1 MGQFGMGQPVRRVE
15 DQRFLT
21 GSGRYTDD
29 IALANQAYG
38 VVLRSPHA
46 HARIVTLDVAAARRA
61 PGVLAVYTAADLAHA
76 KLSGLPC
83 PIDLPMRDGS
93 AMRKPPRPILA
104 NGSVRHV
111 GDGIAFIVAETVAAA
126 RDAAELVAIEYE
138 GLPAIADTEGALAEG
153 APLVWDDAAGH
164 VPGNLC
170 LDWEIGDA
178 QRTAALLAQ
187 AAKVVRLT
195 LVHNRLVSNAM
206 EPRGALADWDGKRLT
221 LYVSSQGSHGLRDVL
236 AGEILHVDPKTL
248 HVVTPDVGGGFGT
261 KIFVY
266 PEYPL
271 VLHAARQLGRPV
283 KWSGERADSFLADA
297 HGRDNVTHAALA
309 LDKDGGFLAL
319 AIDNIAN
326 LGAYLSQYGPFI
338 PTLAGA
344 HMMTG
349 VYRFQ
354 AAHVRVRGVFT
365 HTVPVDAYRGAGR
378 PEAAY
383 VIERLVDEAARAI
396 GVSAADLRRKN
407 FIRPQDMPHTTAL
420 GAIYDSGE
428 FVKNLDDAMRIAGL
442 DGFAA
447 RRAQA
452 KAKGRLRGIGHATY
466 IESCGGG
473 EGAEFAGVAIA
484 ADGQITVRV
493 GSQNNGQG
501 HQTAYSQLVADRL
514 GIDDLGRIAVVQ
526 GDTDVV
532 PSGTGTGGSRAIPV
546 GGHAVMAANERMI
559 EKGKRLAAHYLEAAT
574 ADIEFAD
581 GSFTVVGTDRRIGL
595 GDVAARAVT
604 DLPAGEEP
612 GLSGIDTFEASA
624 FTYPNGCHLA
634 EIEID
639 ADTGAIEIVNF
650 VVVDDFG
657 TVLNPLMLAGQV
669 HGGIAQGVGQAL
681 LEDCVYDP
689 RSGQLLTGSFM
700 DYCMPRA
707 DNLPVIDFRTNVVP
721 CTTNPMGVKGAGE
734 AGAIGAPPAVVNAV
748 IDALREHGVS
758 HLDMPLTPEKVWRA
772 IQGARPKQAAA

>member
-15 DQRFLT
+15 DQRFIT
-21 GSGRYTDD
+21 GTGRYTDD
-29 IALANQAYG
+29 IVLPKQAYG

-46 HARIVTLDVAAARRA
+46 HARITRLDVAKARKA
-61 PGVLAVYTAADLAHA
+61 PGVLGIYTAADLAKA
-76 KLSGLPC
+76 KISPLPC
-83 PIDLPMRDGS
+83 PVDLPMRDGS

-104 NGSVRHV
+104 DGTVRHV
-111 GDGIAFIVAETVAAA
+111 GDGIAFVVAETVAAA
-126 RDAAELVAIEYE
+126 RDAAELIEVVYQ
-138 GLPAIADTEGALAEG
+138 GRPAIADTEGALAAG
-153 APLVWDDAAGH
+153 APLVWDQA
-164 VPGNLC
+164 PGNLC

-178 QRTAALLAQ
+178 KKTAALLDQ

-195 LVHNRLVSNAM
+195 LVHNRLISNAM
-206 EPRGALADWDGKRLT
+206 EPRNALADWDGKRLT
-221 LYVSSQGSHGLRDVL
+221 LYVSCQGSHGLRDTL
-236 AGEILHVDPKTL
+236 AGEILHVDPKSL
-248 HVVTPDVGGGFGT
+248 RVVTPDVGGGFGT

-271 VLHAARQLGRPV
+271 VLHAARDLGRPV

-309 LDKDGGFLAL
+309 LDKDGRFLAL
-319 AIDNIAN
+319 SIDNIAN
-326 LGAYLSQYGPFI
+326 LGAYLSQFGPFI

-365 HTVPVDAYRGAGR
+365 HTTPVDAYRGAGR

-383 VIERLVDEAARAI
+383 VIERLVDAAARELQM
-396 GVSAADLRRKN
+396 SAADLRRRN

-420 GAIYDSGE
+420 GTVYDSGE
-428 FVKNLDDAMRIAGL
+428 FVRNLDDAIRIAGL

-452 KAKGRLRGIGHATY
+452 QARGKLRGIGYATY

-473 EGAEFAGVAIA
+473 EGAEFAGVDVA
-484 ADGQITVRV
+484 ADGKITVRV

-514 GIDDLGRIAVVQ
+514 GVDDLARIQVVQ

-546 GGHAVMAANERMI
+546 GGHAVTAATERLI
-559 EKGKRLAAHYLEAAT
+559 DKGKRLAAHYLEAAA

-581 GSFTVVGTDRRIGL
+581 GRFTVAGTDRRIGL
-595 GDVAARAVT
+595 DEVARRAAKEV
-604 DLPAGEEP
+604 PPGEQP
-612 GLSGIDTFEASA
+612 GLSGTDTFEAKA

-634 EIEID
+634 EVEID
-639 ADTGAIEIVNF
+639 PDTGTVDIVAF
-650 VVVDDFG
+650 IVVDDFG

-669 HGGIAQGVGQAL
+669 HGGVAQGVGQAL
-681 LEDCVYDP
+681 LESCVYD
-689 RSGQLLTGSFM
+689 RASGQLMTGSFM

-707 DNLPVIDFRTNVVP
+707 DNLPGIDFRTNVVP
-721 CTTNPMGVKGAGE
+721 CATNPLGVKGAGE

-748 IDALREHGVS
+748 LDALSARGVA

-772 IQGARPKQAAA
+772 LAGAQPRAAA

>member
-21 GSGRYTDD
+21 GTGRYTDD
-29 IALANQAYG
+29 IALPNQAYG
-38 VVLRSPHA
+38 MVLRSPHA
-46 HARIVTLDVAAARRA
+46 HARITKLDVAAARKA
-61 PGVLAVYTAADLAHA
+61 PRVLGVYTAADLAKA
-76 KLSGLPC
+76 KISSLPC
-83 PIDLPMRDGS
+83 PVDLPMRDGG

-104 NGSVRHV
+104 EGRVRHV
-111 GDGIAFIVAETVAAA
+111 GDGIAFIVAETIAAA
-126 RDAAELVAIEYE
+126 RDAAELVEVAYD
-138 GLPAIADTEGALAEG
+138 GLPAIADTEGALAKG
-153 APLVWDDAAGH
+153 APLVWDDA
-164 VPGNLC
+164 PGNLC

-178 QRTAALLAQ
+178 KKTDALLKQ

-206 EPRGALADWDGKRLT
+206 EPRGALADWDGNRLT
-221 LYVSSQGSHGLRDVL
+221 LYVSCQGSHGLRDTL
-236 AGEILHVDPKTL
+236 AGEILHVDPATL
-248 HVVTPDVGGGFGT
+248 RVVTPDVGGGFGT

-271 VLHAARQLGRPV
+271 VLHAARALGRPV
-283 KWSGERADSFLADA
+283 KWAGERADSFLADA

-309 LDKDGGFLAL
+309 LDKDGNFLAL
-319 AIDNIAN
+319 SIDNIAN

-365 HTVPVDAYRGAGR
+365 HTTPVDAYRGAGR

-383 VIERLVDEAARAI
+383 VIERLVDAAARELK
-396 GVSAADLRRKN
+396 VSAADLRRRN
-407 FIRPQDMPHTTAL
+407 FVRPQDMPHTTAL
-420 GAIYDSGE
+420 GATYDSGE
-428 FVKNLDDAMRIAGL
+428 FVKNLDDAIRIAGL
-442 DGFAA
+442 DGFPA
-447 RRAQA
+447 RRA
-452 KAKGRLRGIGHATY
+452 KAQTNGKLRGVGYATY

-473 EGAEFAGVAIA
+473 EGAEFAGVDIA
-484 ADGQITVRV
+484 VDGKVTVRV

-514 GIDDLGRIAVVQ
+514 GIDDMARITVVQ
-526 GDTDVV
+526 GDTDIV

-546 GGHAVMAANERMI
+546 GGHAVNAATERLI
-559 EKGKRLAAHYLEAAT
+559 EKGKRLAAHYLEAAA

-581 GSFTVVGTDRRIGL
+581 GRFTVAGTDRRIGL
-595 GDVAARAVT
+595 DEVAKRAVREV
-604 DLPAGEEP
+604 PSGEEP
-612 GLSGIDTFEASA
+612 GLAGIDTFEASA

-634 EIEID
+634 EVEID
-639 ADTGAIEIVNF
+639 IDTGAIDIVAF
-650 VVVDDFG
+650 IVVDDFG

-669 HGGIAQGVGQAL
+669 HGGVAQGVGQAL
-681 LEDCVYDP
+681 LESCVYDP
-689 RSGQLLTGSFM
+689 GTGQLITGSFM

-707 DNLPVIDFRTNVVP
+707 DNLPGIEFRTNVVP
-721 CTTNPMGVKGAGE
+721 CATNPMGVKGAGE

-748 IDALREHGVS
+748 IDALSARGVT

-772 IQGARPKQAAA
+772 IHGAPRPRAAA